1 MDAIVYWSTYTY
13 IIWNRRDIY
22 VMIRIDT
29 TLISVQYWKIKID
42 FVMRWE
48 TNPNM
53 VKLKKVYGERNYTM
67 RKREYYNETAINNKA
82 HRFSMMK
89 WYDKVEQIRTRE
101 RM

>member
-1 MDAIVYWSTYTY
+1 MDAIIYWSTYTY

-53 VKLKKVYGERNYTM
+53 VKLKKVCGEKKLYYVKKRVLQRDRN
-67 RKREYYNETAINNKA
+67 
-82 HRFSMMK
+82 
-89 WYDKVEQIRTRE
+89 Q
-101 RM
+101 